1 MNSTGKRF
9 ITVAFLGELLIS
21 TASVIMSQ
29 TTQTVNRS
37 DWTGGVNVP
46 SYISMQIYVPKTLA
60 DKPPIIVSSHAC
72 QTPVSNQINVNKKI
86 LAKADL
92 NGFIMIFPDFSGRN
106 CWDVGSTNAL
116 KHDGGGDPHA
126 IAQMVRYT
134 LKKYHGDSTRVYALG
149 GSSGGMMTQ
158 ALAAIYPEIFTAVTP
173 RAGVPCGCWAVNFN
187 ASRQWSDQ
195 CSGGTVSKTAK
206 EWGDIVRAINPN
218 YTGHRPRVQ
227 LMQGDADAT
236 ISYKNMAEGIK
247 QWTNVL
253 DLKTEPDSTA
263 KITSNE
269 TGTNY
274 TYNCKFWKNKCGYV
288 VLESWFAVGGSHS
301 MNYEE
306 TAILKFFGLDVAG
319 GSDPELA
326 KCSVG
331 IFRNNPVRTFSSAA
345 LRSWPTDLTIFSLNG
360 KMVKVLNS
368 ADKTNR
374 LQGIPTGMVCI
385 VSDKVTGQARLML
398 KPR

>member
-1 MNSTGKRF
+1 
-9 ITVAFLGELLIS
+9 
-21 TASVIMSQ
+21 
-29 TTQTVNRS
+29 
-37 DWTGGVNVP
+37 
-46 SYISMQIYVPKTLA
+46 
-60 DKPPIIVSSHAC
+60 
-72 QTPVSNQINVNKKI
+72 
-86 LAKADL
+86 
-92 NGFIMIFPDFSGRN
+92 
-106 CWDVGSTNAL
+106 L

-126 IAQMVRYT
+126 VAQMVRYA
-134 LKKYHGDSTRVYALG
+134 LKKYKGDSTRVYALG

-158 ALAAIYPEIFTAVTP
+158 ALAAIYPEMFTAVTP
-173 RAGVPCGCWAVNFN
+173 RAGVPCGCWAVSFK
-187 ASRQWSDQ
+187 SDKQWSDP
-195 CSGGTVSKTAK
+195 CAGGTVTKTAK

-227 LMQGDADAT
+227 IMQGDADAT

-253 DLKTEPDSTA
+253 DLKTDPDSTA

-319 GSDPELA
+319 GPDPELA
-326 KCSVG
+326 KCNVG
-331 IFRNNPVRTFSSAA
+331 TIKQNLERTLSSSTLCTYPA
-345 LRSWPTDLTIFSLNG
+345 DLTIYTLNG

-368 ADKTNR
+368 LNKTQSLR
-374 LQGIPTGMVCI
+374 DLQPGMVYL
-385 VSDKVTGQARLML
+385 VSDKLSGKARLMVMP
-398 KPR
+398 K